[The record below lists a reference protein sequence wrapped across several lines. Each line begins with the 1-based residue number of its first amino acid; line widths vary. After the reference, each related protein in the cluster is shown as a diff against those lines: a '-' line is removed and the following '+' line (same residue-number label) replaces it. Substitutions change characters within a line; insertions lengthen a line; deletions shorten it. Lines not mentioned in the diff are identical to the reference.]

1 MTLEQLV
8 AIRAQA
14 VAIVAGADALLRELE
29 GEGSSPTPAAV
40 QDDGAHRHA
49 WIEAPRMGAPGG
61 RVCVECGDE
70 GDRP

>member
-1 MTLEQLV
+1 VTLEQLV

-29 GEGSSPTPAAV
+29 GAAAPEPAAA
-40 QDDGAHRHA
+40 QDDEAHRHA

-61 RVCVECGDE
+61 RVCAGCGEE
-70 GDRP
+70 GSL

>member
-1 MTLEQLV
+1 VTLEQLV

-29 GEGSSPTPAAV
+29 DAAAPEPAAA

-49 WIEAPRMGAPGG
+49 WIEAPRMGAPSG
-61 RVCVECGDE
+61 RVCAECGDE
-70 GDRP
+70 GGRP

>member
-29 GEGSSPTPAAV
+29 VAPAPEPAAV
-40 QDDGAHRHA
+40 QDDGAHRHV
-49 WIEAPRMGAPGG
+49 WIEAPRMGAPSG
-61 RVCVECGDE
+61 RVCVGCGDE

>member
-29 GEGSSPTPAAV
+29 GAAAPEPAAA
-40 QDDGAHRHA
+40 QDDEAHRHA
-49 WIEAPRMGAPGG
+49 WIEAPRMGAPSG
-61 RVCVECGDE
+61 RVCAECGDE
-70 GDRP
+70 GGRP

>member
-1 MTLEQLV
+1 VTLEQLV

-29 GEGSSPTPAAV
+29 GAAAPEPAAA
-40 QDDGAHRHA
+40 QDDEAHRHA